1 MIMHIDEAFEGITT
15 ELFKANVII
24 DTALKI
30 MTDEQVHELKKRCF
44 IENIT
49 CSDDGDPLHG
59 KRRLAL
65 IAEVKNHGLQIC
77 KSCGCTQT
85 FGCED
90 GCSWHDI
97 DLCSICFSM
106 EQVEKKYNY
115 RLTGKRK

>member
-1 MIMHIDEAFEGITT
+1 MNIDETFEGITT

-24 DTALKI
+24 DTAMKI
-30 MTDEQVHELKKRCF
+30 MTEEQIHELTKRCF
-44 IENIT
+44 LDNIT
-49 CSDDGDPLHG
+49 YSVDGDPLHG

-65 IAEVKNHGLQIC
+65 IAEAKNHGLQIC

-106 EQVEKKYNY
+106 EQVEKKYSE
-115 RLTGKRK
+115 RLKKVRETK